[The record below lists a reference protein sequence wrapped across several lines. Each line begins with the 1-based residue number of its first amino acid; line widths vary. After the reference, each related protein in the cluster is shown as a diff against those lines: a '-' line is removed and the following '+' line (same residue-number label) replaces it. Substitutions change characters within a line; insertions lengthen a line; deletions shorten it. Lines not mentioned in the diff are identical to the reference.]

1 MGNLVSSVAFRPPQ
15 SSYDINISHLEF
27 INRRDV
33 IRTCHN
39 EYKIPI
45 RYYVKNENLPMIL
58 ICHGNAEDIGQA
70 NPRTLSDEFNSNICL
85 FDYAGYGLHSN
96 KISSEYS
103 CQEDVIAV
111 YAHLI
116 TNKNLLPE
124 NIIIYGRS
132 LGSGV
137 ATFLS
142 DYLCKRSIA
151 NKLILVSP
159 LYSAANVITNL
170 YVPGDIFKNYQLAP
184 NINSQIL
191 ILHGN
196 KDNVV
201 PYICGVNLS
210 LLFPNLYRFITLD
223 DCDHN
228 NIATSEYYNEIK
240 NFIML

>member
-1 MGNLVSSVAFRPPQ
+1 MGNLISNIAFRPPPP
-15 SSYDINISHLEF
+15 SYFNDISHLEF
-27 INRRDV
+27 V
-33 IRTCHN
+33 IRKDIIHSHHN

-45 RYYVKNENLPMIL
+45 RYYLKNKDLSTI
-58 ICHGNAEDIGQA
+58 IVCHGNAEDMGQTD
-70 NPRTLSDEFNSNICL
+70 PRELAIDFNSNICL

-111 YAHLI
+111 YDHLI
-116 TNKNLLPE
+116 NNKKLLPE

-137 ATFLS
+137 ATYLS
-142 DYLCKRSIA
+142 YYLCERSIT
-151 NKLILVSP
+151 NRLILVSP
-159 LYSAANVITNL
+159 LYSAANIITNF
-170 YVPGDIFKNYQLAP
+170 YVPGDIFKNYLLAP
-184 NINSQIL
+184 DINSQVL

-210 LLFPNLYRFITLD
+210 LLFPNLSKFITLD
-223 DCDHN
+223 NCDHN
-228 NIATSEYYNEIK
+228 NIATEEYYDEIK
-240 NFIML
+240 NFILL